1 MKTSIPRLRRKNDK
15 GGMAVEAAV
24 VLPLLILFLAAPLF
38 LGRVF
43 WYYDVAQ
50 KAAQDGARFLS
61 SVSRAEIQASTG
73 GAQPG
78 VAALAKSI
86 ADEEIKGIRPGLVGA
101 SITPQCD
108 YAECNGLSIPQT
120 VRVSVQIRVRDDILG
135 PITNELFGA
144 DGFLLTAAVTM
155 RYAGN

>member
-1 MKTSIPRLRRKNDK
+1 MKTSNAPLLRRNEN
-15 GGMAVEAAV
+15 GGMAIEAAI
-24 VLPLLILFLAAPLF
+24 VLPVLLLFLAVPLF

-61 SVSRAEIQASTG
+61 SVSRTEIQASTG

-86 ADEEIKGIRPGLVGA
+86 AEEEIKGIRPGLVGA
-101 SITPQCD
+101 SVTPQCD
-108 YAECNGLSIPQT
+108 YAECNGLSVPQT

-135 PITNELFGA
+135 PITNQFFGE